1 MFQFFGSIEYLMKVE
16 ELCKSVSVESP
27 CGKDLEHDPDFMQL
41 QTDLEPPQERMMG
54 AAMTKEPN
62 WREIAARSEA
72 LFSRTKD
79 LRVAVWLTRAWTHR
93 DGLIG
98 LMSGLHLIN
107 DLITLYWKDMHPR
120 SAEDE
125 NDFEMK
131 LNKLSEIGNYE
142 ILVRDVQSI
151 VLVFQHDKMT
161 IRDILIV
168 LGKIPVSNHPSG
180 YTQAQI
186 VAMFHDQ
193 ENGTAIKNLRDG
205 LTEALETLLEIQK
218 FLKQPVNGE
227 QLPDFKKLTATLE
240 PILNLCKSDNKLNQ
254 EVGEK
259 SSSPTGAAVEKTTTT
274 PGEIRNRED
283 IARILESVCQYIERT
298 EPTNPVSLII
308 RFAQTLMTKNFLEII
323 EALPPEDMKVFKRII
338 DADKKVN
345 VDKGK

>member
-16 ELCKSVSVESP
+16 ELCKPVSVESP
-27 CGKDLEHDPDFMQL
+27 CGEDLVYDPDFMQL
-41 QTDLEPPQERMMG
+41 QTDLEPPQERMIG
-54 AAMTKEPN
+54 AATTKEPN

-79 LRVAVWLTRAWTHR
+79 LRVAVWLTRAWTRR

-98 LMSGLHLIN
+98 LVSGLYLIN

-125 NDFEMK
+125 NDFRMK
-131 LNKLSEIGNYE
+131 LNTLSEIGHYE

-151 VLVFQHDKMT
+151 VLVFQYDKMA

-168 LGKIPVSNHPSG
+168 LGKIRVANHSSG

-193 ENGTAIKNLRDG
+193 GNGTAINDLRNG
-205 LTEALETLLEIQK
+205 LTEALGTLLEIQS
-218 FLKQPVNGE
+218 FLKQPENGE
-227 QLPDFKKLTATLE
+227 QLLDFKKLTTATLE
-240 PILNLCKSDNKLNQ
+240 PILNLCKSDYELNQ

-259 SSSPTGAAVEKTTTT
+259 PSLPAGAAVEKTTTT
-274 PGEIRNRED
+274 SGEIRNRED
-283 IARILESVCQYIERT
+283 IARILESVCKYIERT

-308 RFAQTLMTKNFLEII
+308 RLAQTLMTKNFLEII
-323 EALPPEDMKVFKRII
+323 EAIPPEDMKVFKKII
-338 DADKKVN
+338 DADKK
-345 VDKGK
+345 K